1 MHASVLVSAPIALI
15 VALGTGSAWSQQ
27 AMAWQPGFGQAP
39 VVDKPPPL
47 AGIRAEVEDAIRD
60 QASARGFAAQA
71 AAVHRLLDIHWRLDA
86 DPRLASSVAVRG
98 LRKRVAGR
106 LAGARSRFKPV
117 AAREPLAEGGNAA
130 EAQKLID
137 LIQETVSPETWDVNG
152 GQGSIVYFANGHA
165 LVVLAPGDVH
175 DELGGLIRQLR

>member
-1 MHASVLVSAPIALI
+1 MHGLTGEGMSEISRRRMLGAVIVLVAAAAPATATAAGRLP
-15 VALGTGSAWSQQ
+15 S
-27 AMAWQPGFGQAP
+27 
-39 VVDKPPPL
+39 L

-60 QASARGFAAQA
+60 QASARSFAAQA
-71 AAVHRLLDIHWRLDA
+71 AAVHRLLDIHRRLDA

-98 LRKRVAGR
+98 LQRRVAGQ
-106 LAGARSRFKPV
+106 LAGARSRFKQV

-130 EAQKLID
+130 EARSLID
-137 LIQETVSPETWDVNG
+137 LIQATVSPETWDVNG
-152 GQGSIVYFANGHA
+152 GRGSIVYFANGHA